1 MAAEAT
7 VHSRRTAAAMAVG
20 GLVVAY
26 LATRV
31 AFIDRFPY
39 FVDEGA
45 YAVFVDKASRS
56 VHDLFVSYELGR
68 EPLQTWLGIPLVKL
82 GLSALAA
89 VRAISIAAGLLAI
102 GVIGLLGRRLGGD
115 RVGFTAAALCVVLP
129 FFLVNQSMGTVES
142 MVTLLMASALYLQIE
157 LARSPRLSTAA
168 LLGLVIAAATL
179 TKESTKPAL
188 ALLPLS
194 LLCFDWSPAGRRE
207 RLRTWLWGVA
217 VVVGLFVL
225 AQLLLHA
232 SSRYPELEAHRATPL
247 YTVRSVKDVL
257 KDPFA
262 SWGTAWSAY
271 RPAFFQYISIPLL
284 AAGAAGTV
292 LAWRRN
298 PRLTLLLLAWIFVP
312 LLISLSFAAL
322 PFPRHVM
329 YLVPPAIA
337 LMALALVEGADWIRD
352 RVPGRAGLALTAL
365 AALLVLLPA
374 LRLDWRLLAHPATAH
389 YPGLDEKYVSGTA
402 GGAPWPVFA
411 DEIRRRAPRGEV
423 RIVDVGNNATVV
435 RLKLGLDSRFVF
447 VSRTPPEVAR
457 ARFAITDELPGPF
470 VNRELLATVR
480 RQFTLVREFRRPHDG
495 AVARLYERPR

>member
-7 VHSRRTAAAMAVG
+7 VRPRSTTAAVAVG

-26 LATRV
+26 LATRL
-31 AFIDRFPY
+31 AFTSGFPY

-45 YAVFVDKASRS
+45 YAVLVDKASRS
-56 VHDLFVSYELGR
+56 LHDLFVSYVLGR

-82 GLSALAA
+82 GASALTA
-89 VRAISIAAGLLAI
+89 VRVISIVAGLLTV
-102 GVIGLLGRRLGGD
+102 GVIGLLGRRLGGT
-115 RVGFTAAALCVVLP
+115 RVGLTAAALCVVLP

-142 MVTLLMASALYLQIE
+142 MVTLLMASALVLQID
-157 LARSPRLSTAA
+157 LARRPRLSTAA
-168 LLGLVIAAATL
+168 LLALVIGAATL

-207 RLRTWLWGVA
+207 RLRTWLWGVVIVFGA
-217 VVVGLFVL
+217 FVA
-225 AQLLLHA
+225 AQLLMH
-232 SSRYPELEAHRATPL
+232 SSGRYDELVEHRNTPL

-257 KDPFA
+257 TDPFA
-262 SWGTAWSAY
+262 SWNTAWTAY
-271 RPAFFQYISIPLL
+271 RPAFFEYISIPLL
-284 AAGAAGTV
+284 IAAAAGAV
-292 LAWRRN
+292 LGWRRS
-298 PRLTLLLLAWIFVP
+298 PRLTALLLIWIAVP
-312 LLISLSFAAL
+312 LLISMSFATL

-337 LMALALVEGADWIRD
+337 LMALGLAEGARWISE
-352 RVPGRAGLALTAL
+352 RVPGRAGLALAAV

-374 LRLDWRLLAHPATAH
+374 LRLDWRLIAHPATAD
-389 YPGLDEKYVSGTA
+389 YPGLDQKYVSGTA

-411 DEIRRRAPRGEV
+411 DEIRRRAPRGRV
-423 RIVDVGNNATVV
+423 GIVDAGNNATVV
-435 RLKLGLDSRFVF
+435 RLMLGLDSRYVF

-470 VNRELLATVR
+470 VNQELLATI
-480 RQFTLVREFRRPHDG
+480 RQQFELVREFRRPHDG